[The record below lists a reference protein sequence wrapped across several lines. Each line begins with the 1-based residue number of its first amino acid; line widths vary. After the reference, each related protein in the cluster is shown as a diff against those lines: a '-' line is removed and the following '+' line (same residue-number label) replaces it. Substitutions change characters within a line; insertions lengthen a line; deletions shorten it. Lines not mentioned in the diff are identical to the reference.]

1 MIESI
6 CSKVQIL
13 NNAVHIYIYY
23 TLKFVIHMYVSFSP
37 SATFCWFKSDE
48 SLANSKNMCISLF
61 IFILYGER
69 VPRAEHDRLSEQFL
83 FSEVQQHNKYTTAC
97 FEWP

>member
-1 MIESI
+1 
-6 CSKVQIL
+6 
-13 NNAVHIYIYY
+13 
-23 TLKFVIHMYVSFSP
+23 
-37 SATFCWFKSDE
+37 
-48 SLANSKNMCISLF
+48 MCISLF

-97 FEWP
+97 FEWPWQHLSPVKCLYTVPSMNASS